1 MIPVSELLQFSHAE
15 LMRFLLILA
24 RVSPLLMVAPI
35 FGSNLVPPQVRIFMA
50 IVLTVLL
57 LPVVRMPLAAG
68 VTSTVFHLALG
79 VGFELLL
86 GLLVAFM
93 ALLLFAGAQIAGQ
106 LVDIQMGF
114 GMANVIDPMTSAQVT
129 LIGQLHYL
137 AALFVF
143 LLMAGHHLLLHG
155 LAETFNVA
163 PLGAP
168 FLGAK
173 LGGVLPLALVF
184 ERGGR
189 LMFILAAQI
198 AGPAMTALFLSNLA
212 MGLTS
217 RMLPQMNIFI
227 VGLPLNV
234 FIGMISLAASL
245 SIFTAIW
252 RGTLVDLQGQF
263 ADLTRALQ

>member
-1 MIPVSELLQFSHAE
+1 M
-15 LMRFLLILA
+15 LA
-24 RVSPLLMVAPI
+24 RLSPLLIAAPV
-35 FGSNLVPPQVRIFMA
+35 FGSNLVPAQVRIFMA

-57 LPVVRMPLAAG
+57 LPVVRTPLAAG
-68 VTSTVFHLALG
+68 VETSAFHLAMA

-86 GLLVAFM
+86 GFVIAYL
-93 ALLLFAGAQIAGQ
+93 ALLLFAAAQFAGQ
-106 LVDIQMGF
+106 LIDIQMGF

-129 LIGQLHYL
+129 LVGQLQYL

-143 LLMAGHHLLLHG
+143 LLMDGHHLLLYG
-155 LAETFNVA
+155 FSATFNVA

-168 FLGAK
+168 FSGAMD
-173 LGGVLPLALVF
+173 GGALPLALVV

-252 RGTLVDLQGQF
+252 RTTLTGFQGQLG
-263 ADLTRALQ
+263 DVVRALQ